1 MHFFEICPLDVIRD
15 VIFPFLNYDERN
27 AVNACMPRHDYIRTP
42 LKKKEVLS
50 FHVKLSTS
58 IISRSLQKVEKTSG
72 VQHSRAVLATYRA
85 LLNYYL
91 PAVHNENFRKVLIS
105 KATGYSSLDSP
116 EFKISQASKYVK
128 KTLCGIAN
136 DILAVLENNPFK
148 YHISIKD
155 TIEWTAVKPYYYLE
169 HPVKKKN
176 STTR

>member
-105 KATGYSSLDSP
+105 KAKGYSSLDSP
-116 EFKISQASKYVK
+116 EFKTSQASKYVK

-136 DILAVLENNPFK
+136 DILAVLEKNPFK